1 MKRQIE
7 NLIRRIK
14 NVLAIGKIH
23 SVDDDYNAQASFLA
37 DEPKDKTYIAQHYGF
52 TSKPL
57 QDAEAYGVCPGNR
70 QSLVILATD
79 DKRYRIKLKNG
90 EVALYTDEGD
100 SIHFKRG
107 NKLEI
112 KSNKLSI
119 VHNAKDKNEPEKIDL
134 VSVLYDV
141 VDALDMAMTSTMIG
155 PQPLSTKAV
164 FAEAKTK
171 IKKFKNA

>member
-1 MKRQIE
+1 M
-7 NLIRRIK
+7 
-14 NVLAIGKIH
+14 
-23 SVDDDYNAQASFLA
+23 
-37 DEPKDKTYIAQHYGF
+37 
-52 TSKPL
+52 
-57 QDAEAYGVCPGNR
+57 
-70 QSLVILATD
+70 
-79 DKRYRIKLKNG
+79 KNG

-100 SIHFKRG
+100 CIHFKRG

-141 VDALDMAMTSTMIG
+141 VNALDMAMTSTMLG
-155 PQPLSTKAV
+155 PQPLSTKAI

-171 IKKFKNA
+171 IKRFINA